1 MAFVIVIKDAGS
13 LHAEFYVGGTYQ
25 CERETY
31 PLTALGDK
39 DAKKYRTRK
48 MAERAAE
55 GLDKRTRFIC
65 TVVELPE

>member
-1 MAFVIVIKDAGS
+1 MAFVIVIRDVGNP
-13 LHAEFYVGGTYQ
+13 HADFYAGGTYQ
-25 CERETY
+25 CEREIY
-31 PLTALGDK
+31 PVTALGDM

-48 MAERAAE
+48 MAERAAD

>member
-1 MAFVIVIKDAGS
+1 MAFVIVIRDVGS
-13 LHAEFYVGGTYQ
+13 THADFYAGGTYQ
-25 CERETY
+25 CARETY
-31 PLTALGDK
+31 PVTASGDM